1 MTSRQYT
8 IDNRLYTSNDS
19 DNMDVLPE
27 KNYLFEL
34 PWLSVADVI
43 GDRAGEFLQGQLS
56 CDVSEITD
64 KTMRK
69 GAMCNLKGRVLA
81 LLDVINWQGFKLV
94 LPTDLVSDTLT
105 SLSKTA
111 MLSRVKLQQN
121 LDLKVFGFYLG
132 NPDDLL
138 PYNVTP
144 SAERYSVISNDA
156 ACMYALSEHHY
167 LIVTSAENAQNL
179 TEPFLALHQLY
190 GSLEWH
196 KQQLERLDI
205 QIYPQTRGL
214 FLPHRIDLHKTDYI
228 SFDKG
233 CYKGQEIIAR
243 THYKAKLK
251 HGLRKFMIH
260 TQEKLAVGMKL
271 FGTTDR
277 AEIGELVDFSP
288 LDADS
293 YLIACTILNEYP
305 EQVVFEEHV
314 SPVTLD

>member
-1 MTSRQYT
+1 MTIRKYT

-34 PWLSVADVI
+34 PWLSVSDVM

-64 KTMRK
+64 KSMRK

-94 LPTDLVSDTLT
+94 LPTDLVNDTLT

-111 MLSRVKLQQN
+111 MVSRVKLQQN
-121 LDLKVFGFYLG
+121 LDLKVYGFYLG
-132 NPDDLL
+132 NPDDIQ
-138 PYNVTP
+138 PFNITP
-144 SAERYSVISNDA
+144 PAERYSVISNDTV
-156 ACMYALSEHHY
+156 CMYALSEQHY
-167 LIVTSAENAQNL
+167 LIVIRAENAEKL
-179 TEPFLALHQLY
+179 TERFLAHHQLY

-196 KQQLERLDI
+196 QQQLERLDI
-205 QIYPQTRGL
+205 QIYPKTRGV
-214 FLPHRIDLHKTDYI
+214 FLPHRIDLHKTDFI

-251 HGLRKFMIH
+251 HGLRKFTIH
-260 TQEKLAVGMKL
+260 THEKLAVGMKL
-271 FGTTDR
+271 FSPTDH
-277 AEIGELVDFSP
+277 AEIGELVDFCP
-288 LDADS
+288 LDAGS
-293 YLIACTILNEYP
+293 YLIACTIINEYP
-305 EQVVFEEHV
+305 EQVIFEEHV